1 MTKKARHPV
10 KSATL
15 HLQPAM
21 ARGGVGG
28 DRDAG
33 VIERLSSLPVNAE
46 SAGLGP
52 MATAFT
58 GFAAF

>member
-1 MTKKARHPV
+1 M
-10 KSATL
+10 
-15 HLQPAM
+15 AM
-21 ARGGVGG
+21 SSVGG

-33 VIERLSSLPVNAE
+33 VIERLSGLPVNAE

-52 MATAFT
+52 VATAFT